1 MAGGEGGFSTKPMGF
16 DRNEVNDYIAKI
28 NREMKELRAEKEQ
41 NDEKTRKA
49 QKLADEAEAKI
60 KAARADGEKKVS
72 ELELQLKTE
81 KKNAE
86 NLIDQIDDLKRKLK
100 AKGTSDAG
108 SAKAAEKQAKEIVAK
123 ANATAADIVAKA
135 NAAAKDTVEK
145 AKAAA
150 KQMVESAG
158 TAGAG
163 GADPEAVN
171 ELLGIIGDFVSRV
184 TSGANDLKTKANGLL
199 KAEKSERQAVTVP
212 DFTVIKAP
220 QAEVPASAEASA
232 PAKVSSPPQ
241 KASESPLDD
250 IFAAL
255 EEDGTETADNDDL
268 EMITEI
274 QPLDDPSTA
283 PGAVI
288 LEEFDLSQPMS
299 IDELDE
305 PVDEVKPINAKKR
318 GAADLSAE
326 FEKQI
331 LAQTANSSSL
341 RAEMDDDM
349 YAAVKQQE
357 ELFAVKPSDENIA
370 NFEMDAPADDVTTM
384 DDLLKQAELAFGGAS
399 AGETSD
405 KDDGA
410 AEDTSSSKSGSGD
423 NMWAE
428 LQNELWAMEK
438 TGNLGGSDDGGND
451 AGMNSFDDPSTPDT
465 DNSDIWDLGLGDDD
479 NSGGDDDMSMGSDIF
494 GNL

>member
-1 MAGGEGGFSTKPMGF
+1 MAGGEGGFGIKPMGF
-16 DRNEVNDYIAKI
+16 DKNEVNDYIAKI

-49 QKLADEAEAKI
+49 QKLADEADAKI
-60 KAARADGEKKVS
+60 KAARAEGEKKVS

-100 AKGTSDAG
+100 AKGTADTG
-108 SAKAAEKQAKEIVAK
+108 SAKAAEKQASEIIAK

-145 AKAAA
+145 AKTAA

-158 TAGAG
+158 ASGAG
-163 GADPEAVN
+163 GANPAAVN

-184 TSGANDLKTKANGLL
+184 TSGADDIKAKANGLL
-199 KAEKSERQAVTVP
+199 KAEKSEKRAVTVP
-212 DFTVIKAP
+212 DLSDIKAP
-220 QAEVPASAEASA
+220 QAEVPAPAASPA
-232 PAKVSSPPQ
+232 PAKVSDTAPKS
-241 KASESPLDD
+241 SEKVLDD
-250 IFAAL
+250 IFASL
-255 EEDGTETADNDDL
+255 EDDNTDTADSDDL

-274 QPLDDPSTA
+274 QPLDDPANA
-283 PGAVI
+283 PGAVV
-288 LEEFDLSQPMS
+288 LDEFDLSQPMS

-305 PVDEVKPINAKKR
+305 PVDEVKPINSKKR
-318 GAADLSAE
+318 GAADLSDE

-357 ELFAVKPSDENIA
+357 EMFAVKPSDDNIA
-370 NFEMDAPADDVTTM
+370 DFDMDAPSDDIATM
-384 DDLLKQAELAFGGAS
+384 NDLLKQAELAFGNAS
-399 AGETSD
+399 VDEPAD
-405 KDDGA
+405 KDDSA
-410 AEDTSSSKSGSGD
+410 AEDTSSSSKSGSGD

-438 TGNLGGSDDGGND
+438 TGNLGGSDDNGSD
-451 AGMNSFDDPSTPDT
+451 AGNSFDDPPTPDT
-465 DNSDIWDLGLGDDD
+465 DNSDIWDLGMGDDD
-479 NSGGDDDMSMGSDIF
+479 SSGGDDDMSMGSDIF